1 MLVLMW
7 VVFSVI
13 STVHDAPHLC
23 VCEKY
28 VKFFMIFVA
37 IISMWVMR

>member
-7 VVFSVI
+7 VVSVI

-23 VCEKY
+23 VCEKD

-37 IISMWVMR
+37 IISM